1 MITNLSVRPTPT
13 NNKAKYLTIA
23 LLIGALATGIL
34 YAVMVNYKGVVGLV
48 CLALLTAAIF
58 IYTKYLAPVYN
69 YDVVAE
75 GGSYLFV
82 VRQTTGKR
90 TTTLCRID
98 LASIIRID
106 RETEADRKAHKTPTG
121 FISYVYCPT
130 LGPDVTYL
138 ITSQTRYERAE
149 IRIEASDEFA
159 ALLTE
164 YAREA
169 KSLMPDEDEE

>member
-13 NNKAKYLTIA
+13 NNKAKYLAIA
-23 LLIGALATGIL
+23 LLVGALATGIL
-34 YAVMVNYKGVVGLV
+34 YSVMENFRGVVGLI
-48 CLALLTAAIF
+48 CLAFITAAIF
-58 IYTKYLAPVYN
+58 VYTKYIAPVYN

-75 GGSYLFV
+75 GNTYLFV

-98 LASIIRID
+98 LASIRRID

-130 LGPDVTYL
+130 LAPDVTYL

-149 IRIEASDEFA
+149 IRIEASDDFA

-169 KSLMPDEDEE
+169 KALMPDEDEE